1 MRSEVVKFKTHGGT
15 TYDSVNDWGFRLL
28 HCDEQKPAPKFER
41 VDVPG
46 ANGSIDLSTA
56 LSNDIPFEDR
66 IVELTFFKLCNDH
79 NAAYSLAGTVAEKIH
94 GKQLMIQTPDSY
106 TDGGTWYTG
115 DVEITSCIF
124 EDRGCE
130 INVKCTCDPF
140 RVSSTGGTQALTAST
155 KAVITSG
162 NRIGVVSPG
171 DLDSNG
177 LQFRFAYSS
186 GGYRVHN
193 AVAATFA
200 RNDNLFDVNL
210 TNVRLK
216 TCKTGESWKNSGK
229 MRVSGQAIEYGA
241 TSKDWVE
248 RVVFTA
254 TNATSNVDY
263 PQFPFSS
270 STSHLYVFIES
281 DTITDSGNVTYDGT
295 TVSPSVRVTR
305 NYLPA
310 GDVNSGGLV
319 NGGITNT
326 DTLTAP
332 AIGQSFSHVID
343 CSGWLQNGLG
353 EINVDVVGV
362 TCKTVTVHLMLQLD
376 SLPAPTVWVEP
387 SIEQIKVSL
396 PHSLNTAPDTYT
408 SMMPH
413 AWVTDN
419 GVDYDA
425 PTIEGWPRDAVYIDF
440 SAVDDSGWLQFYPP
454 YDVEINDWP
463 EKTVTITNG
472 SMPTYPTATTDAN
485 GAVIE
490 YNSNINIVPP
500 NATDAELPTLLNAG
514 SNTITYT
521 LPGSNSASATLNWSK
536 GVL

>member
-28 HCDEQKPAPKFER
+28 HCDEQKPSPKFER
-41 VDVPG
+41 VDIPG

-56 LSNDIPFEDR
+56 LSSDIPFKDR

-155 KAVITSG
+155 KAVVTSG

-186 GGYRVHN
+186 GGYVTHN

-241 TSKDWVE
+241 TSDQWVE
-248 RVVFTA
+248 RVVFTG
-254 TNATSNVDY
+254 TNAISNISN
-263 PQFPFSS
+263 PRIAFPWA
-270 STSHLYVFIES
+270 HLYVFVES
-281 DTITDSGNVTYDGT
+281 DNVTAKSNVTYDGSSIT
-295 TVSPSVRVTR
+295 PGVKVRIVS
-305 NYLPA
+305 NA
-310 GDVNSGGLV
+310 IGDIDS
-319 NGGITNT
+319 GGITNGGIYT
-326 DTLTAP
+326 GTNLAAP
-332 AIGQSFSHVID
+332 NVGQSFNNIID
-343 CSGWLQNGLG
+343 CGTLDGYVGQ
-353 EINVDVVGV
+353 IAVDVVGV
-362 TCKTVTVHLMLQLD
+362 TCTTVTVHLMLQLD
-376 SLPAPTVWVEP
+376 SLPAPTAFVEP

-396 PHSLNTAPDTYT
+396 PHSLNSTADTYT

-419 GVDYDA
+419 GIDYDA
-425 PTIEGWPRDAVYIDF
+425 PTIENWPRDAVYIDF
-440 SAVDDSGWLQFYPP
+440 AAVDDSGWLQLFPMYNI
-454 YDVEINDWP
+454 EINDWP
-463 EKTVTITNG
+463 EKTVTISNG

-490 YNSNINIVPP
+490 YNSNINVVSP

-521 LPGSNSASATLNWSK
+521 LPGSNSASAMLNWSK

>member
-1 MRSEVVKFKTHGGT
+1 MRSEVVKFKTSGGT
-15 TYDSVNDWGFRLL
+15 TYDSVTDWGFNLI
-28 HCDEQKPAPKFER
+28 HCNEQKPAPKFNR

-56 LSNDIPFEDR
+56 LTNDIPFEDR
-66 IVELTFFKLCNDH
+66 VVELTFFKLCADH
-79 NAAYSLAGTVAEKIH
+79 SAALTLANTVAEKIH
-94 GKQLMIQTPDSY
+94 GKQLDIQTPDSAA
-106 TDGGTWYTG
+106 DSTWYHG
-115 DVEITSCIF
+115 DVEITSVAF

-130 INVKCTCDPF
+130 VNVKCTCDPF
-140 RVSSTGGTQALTAST
+140 RISSTGGTQALTAST

-177 LQFRFAYSS
+177 LQFKYAYSS
-186 GGYRVHN
+186 GGYLAHN

-216 TCKTGESWKNSGK
+216 TCKTGESWKNSAV

-254 TNATSNVDY
+254 TNATSNVNK

-305 NYLPA
+305 NYLPV

-319 NGGITNT
+319 NGGTTGTN
-326 DTLTAP
+326 TLTAP

-353 EINVDVVGV
+353 QINVDVVGV
-362 TCKTVTVHLMLQLD
+362 TCTTVTVHLMLQLD
-376 SLPAPTVWVEP
+376 SLTAPTVWVEP

-396 PHSLNTAPDTYT
+396 PHSLNSTADTYT

-425 PTIEGWPRDAVYIDF
+425 PTIDGWPRDAVYIDF
-440 SAVDDSGWLQFYPP
+440 SAVDDSGWLQAVPP

-463 EKTVTITNG
+463 EKTATITNG
-472 SMPTYPTATTDAN
+472 SMPAYPLATTDAN

-490 YNSNINIVPP
+490 YGGNINIVSPS
-500 NATDAELPTLLNAG
+500 ATNAELPTLLAAG
-514 SNTITYT
+514 SNTISYT
-521 LPGSNSASATLNWSK
+521 LPGSNSASATLTWPK

>member
-28 HCDEQKPAPKFER
+28 HCDEQKPSPKFER
-41 VDVPG
+41 VDIPG

-66 IVELTFFKLCNDH
+66 IVELTFFKLCSDH
-79 NAAYSLAGTVAEKIH
+79 DAAYSLVGTVAEKIH

-155 KAVITSG
+155 KSVVTSG

-177 LQFRFAYSS
+177 LQFRFAYAS
-186 GGYRVHN
+186 GGYIAHN

-200 RNDNLFDVNL
+200 RGDNLFDVNL
-210 TNVRLK
+210 TNVRFK
-216 TCKTGESWKNSGK
+216 ACKTGESWQNSIV
-229 MRVSGQAIEYGA
+229 MRQSGQEIEYGE
-241 TSKDWVE
+241 TSNQWVE

-254 TNATSNVDY
+254 TSATSGIRY
-263 PQFPFSS
+263 PRFAF
-270 STSHLYVFIES
+270 TGNTHAYVFVES
-281 DTITDSGNVTYDGT
+281 DTVTAMSNVTYDGYSYSAGIRVNEAYGVRGSIGSNGIADNGIFGT
-295 TVSPSVRVTR
+295 MATYTPTLNQSISTIIDCGTVNTNFSQLYV
-305 NYLPA
+305 
-310 GDVNSGGLV
+310 DVIGLTCTSLNV
-319 NGGITNT
+319 KVM
-326 DTLTAP
+326 
-332 AIGQSFSHVID
+332 FVID
-343 CSGWLQNGLG
+343 GGS
-353 EINVDVVGV
+353 
-362 TCKTVTVHLMLQLD
+362 
-376 SLPAPTVWVEP
+376 APTVYEEP
-387 SIEQIKVSL
+387 SIEQIKVSV
-396 PHSLNTAPDTYT
+396 PHSLNSSADTYT

-425 PTIEGWPRDAVYIDF
+425 PTIENWPRDAVYIDF
-440 SAVDDSGWLQFYPP
+440 AAVDASGWLQDYPA
-454 YDVEINDWP
+454 YYVEINNWP
-463 EKTVTITNG
+463 EKTVTISNG

-490 YNSNINIVPP
+490 YNSNINIVSP

-521 LPGSNSASATLNWSK
+521 LPGSNSASATLNWAK